1 MKRQVLPDVGR
12 GAMER
17 AGTKSLCLAVAVLAL
32 MAQAVPRGPL
42 EGVWKVTEIVV
53 SGSNQ
58 PSPASSQ
65 PSVYIFTRA
74 HYSILRATGAG
85 PRTLFTALQ
94 PTDAEK
100 LAAYDTFVA
109 TSGTYELSGTTLIT
123 RPIVSKNP
131 NLMGGGSETFQ
142 CRLEGDTLW
151 LTLKSTDTRIR
162 LGDRIEPVAGPVTE
176 MRFRL
181 ARIE

>member
-1 MKRQVLPDVGR
+1 MKRQVLPDIGPA
-12 GAMER
+12 AMER
-17 AGTKSLCLAVAVLAL
+17 AGRKSLCLAVAALVL

-42 EGVWKVTEIVV
+42 EGVWKVTEIAT
-53 SGSNQ
+53 GSNA
-58 PSPASSQ
+58 PSPASPP
-65 PSVYIFTRA
+65 PSVYIFTRG
-74 HYSILRATGAG
+74 HYSILRVIGTGA
-85 PRTLFTALQ
+85 RTLFAAPQ

-162 LGDRIEPVAGPVTE
+162 LGDRIEPVAGPATE
-176 MRFRL
+176 TRFRL